1 MATKL
6 IKKSKLTFEA
16 GHLIKKGKVV
26 GLPVNV
32 WLQLN
37 ELETMIQQYDYLKKQ
52 KEYSPGP
59 SLDGFE
65 RKRSE
70 YFDKILRADIPE
82 TPVSDRRV
90 AEAEAFMRE
99 VDRTDKANEVNET
112 IEHFHDLMLWCQ
124 HDKFIEGECYN
135 PIDLYVI
142 GNPLEL
148 TDEEVARII
157 ERMVFNPVQLTVN
170 I

>member
-1 MATKL
+1 MAAKL

-16 GHLIKKGKVV
+16 GHLIKKDKVI

-59 SLDGFE
+59 TLDGFE
-65 RKRSE
+65 RRRSE
-70 YFDKILRADIPE
+70 YFDNILEEVLPE
-82 TPVSDRRV
+82 TPVSDKRV
-90 AEAEAFMRE
+90 AEAKAFMDE
-99 VDRTDKANEVNET
+99 VDRVDKAKEVNET

-124 HDKFIEGECYN
+124 HDKFIEGDCYN
-135 PIDLYVI
+135 PIDLYVL

-148 TDEEVARII
+148 TEEKVARII
-157 ERMVFNPVQLTVN
+157 ECMVFNPVLLTVN

>member
-1 MATKL
+1 MKL
-6 IKKSKLTFEA
+6 IKKDKLTFKA
-16 GHLIKKGKVV
+16 GHLIKKNKVV

-52 KEYSPGP
+52 KEYNPGP

-70 YFDKILRADIPE
+70 YFDNILEVLPPE
-82 TPVSDRRV
+82 TPVSDKRT
-90 AEAEAFMRE
+90 AEAMAFMKE
-99 VDRTDKANEVNET
+99 VDQVDKANEVNKT
-112 IEHFHDLMLWCQ
+112 IERFRDLMLWCQ
-124 HDKFIEGECYN
+124 HDEFIEGDCYN

-148 TDEEVARII
+148 TEEQVAQFI
-157 ERMVFNPVQLTVN
+157 ERMVFDPVQFSVS